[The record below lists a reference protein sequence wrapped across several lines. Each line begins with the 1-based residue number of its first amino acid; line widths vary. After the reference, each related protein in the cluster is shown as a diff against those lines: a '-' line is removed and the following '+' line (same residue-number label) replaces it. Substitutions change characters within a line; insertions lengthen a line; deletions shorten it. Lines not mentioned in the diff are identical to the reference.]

1 MKLNEKSL
9 RQIIKEELRSF
20 LTESYTS
27 NRSKIDYK
35 DPIARGLVYRRP
47 KKDKDGNPLPQTPP
61 IHWTMV
67 RTAGRFGQGPRK
79 PKNWQQNHVEILI
92 TQPGYKVMEDV
103 PVSDPRGAAELQ
115 RQMDQI
121 EKSYQDTLERLGPD
135 EPDKNEDWNAWYTW
149 KSQSLQ
155 NSESYNYE
163 KRKLEDTQTVKLPLE
178 YGKGPLET
186 ITHSILIDAEKIVV
200 GDDGEYIDIPIWI
213 LKKRKI
219 VNAKGTL
226 LDING
231 REIANKR
238 LQSIISNV
246 EKPKPKTDTD
256 DSGNPI

>member
-20 LTESYTS
+20 LVESYAS

-47 KKDKDGNPLPQTPP
+47 YGESETPP
-61 IHWTMV
+61 IPPRMV
-67 RTAGRFGQGPRK
+67 RTAGIFGQGPRK
-79 PKNWQQNHVEILI
+79 PKNWQENHVEILI

-149 KSQSLQ
+149 KSQSIQ

-178 YGKGPLET
+178 YGKGPLTT
-186 ITHSILIDAEKIVV
+186 ITHSILIDGSQVSPGPE
-200 GDDGEYIDIPIWI
+200 GEYIDVPSWI
-213 LKKRKI
+213 LQKKKI
-219 VNAKGTL
+219 TNKFGAL
-226 LDING
+226 LDFNG
-231 REIANKR
+231 REIASKK
-238 LQSIISNV
+238 LQSIISNAAGSQTN
-246 EKPKPKTDTD
+246 KRRRRKGMD